1 MKKKLLKLV
10 TFILRRK
17 KVKRKIK
24 KRKMKPFF
32 VLVST
37 YKDIT
42 TVVSKKACDEN
53 LRF

>member
-1 MKKKLLKLV
+1 MKKKLLKLI

-17 KVKRKIK
+17 KVKRNIK

-37 YKDIT
+37 YKD
-42 TVVSKKACDEN
+42 VVALSRKVCSED
-53 LRF
+53 LRL